1 MERALSLSPEYEW
14 RQAEWKEAVAK
25 KARKRE
31 EKRLRDEA
39 REPVAEQDAIV
50 YVHNAEL
57 GVTIPAPP
65 DQIFAVVRLLGLQHK
80 VVLND
85 KLLVEQ
91 MPFEVGQQVCLDDV
105 LMVGTA
111 DYTAIGR
118 PTVSNARVYAT
129 VEEYSATEKVIVFK
143 KKRRKGY
150 QRSASHRQMVNILR
164 VDRIE
169 HDIEPA
175 DFAEQDS
182 PNLAIMRQAQ
192 PLNILR

>member
-1 MERALSLSPEYEW
+1 MILNKTANGVNLLRHNFSMVHSVLGVRSFAFHNQVYRPAQFGLMSSFSRAPFSQFFRDMDEASVKQIERDLAKSPEYEW
-14 RQAEWKEAVAK
+14 RQAEWKDAVAK

-39 REPVAEQDAIV
+39 REPAEEQDAIV

-57 GVTIPAPP
+57 GVTIPAAP

-91 MPFEVGQQVCLDDV
+91 MPFEVGQQICLDDV

-118 PTVSNARVYAT
+118 PNV
-129 VEEYSATEKVIVFK
+129 
-143 KKRRKGY
+143 
-150 QRSASHRQMVNILR
+150 
-164 VDRIE
+164 
-169 HDIEPA
+169 
-175 DFAEQDS
+175 
-182 PNLAIMRQAQ
+182 
-192 PLNILR
+192 